1 MAVMFLGVP
10 LFVAL
15 IVVLGFSALLGLG
28 AEAVLHRP
36 MRERDATSS
45 IIASFGLAVALQNA
59 ALLAFGPQPILL
71 RTELANIS
79 VELGPVFLPFQRVLI
94 PIVMAVLI
102 GLLYVVLR
110 YTWIGWSLRAMSQ
123 HPTVARLCGVRTSRV
138 AIVTF
143 MAGSA
148 LAGVA
153 GFLMS
158 SVFMVHPL
166 IGSMIV
172 LKAFTVVI
180 LGGMGS
186 VTGAALAGLL
196 LGITESMTSG
206 YLANGLRDIVGFV
219 FVIAALL
226 FRPQGLFGRAIERS

>member
-1 MAVMFLGVP
+1 
-10 LFVAL
+10 
-15 IVVLGFSALLGLG
+15 
-28 AEAVLHRP
+28 
-36 MRERDATSS
+36 
-45 IIASFGLAVALQNA
+45 
-59 ALLAFGPQPILL
+59 
-71 RTELANIS
+71 
-79 VELGPVFLPFQRVLI
+79 
-94 PIVMAVLI
+94 
-102 GLLYVVLR
+102 
-110 YTWIGWSLRAMSQ
+110 
-123 HPTVARLCGVRTSRV
+123 
-138 AIVTF
+138 